1 MALPFRGW
9 HGSVRTQR
17 WECAPPARALAAGLP
32 PPRAAGWGRDSRD
45 RADRRAAIL
54 SLAGG
59 VAPRPAQ
66 LGSDDAAL
74 WFAQRARLGD
84 WRFHGFRL
92 AGARRR
98 SARRG
103 DGRYQPAA
111 RAVCGRAA
119 AFYPLLTIHTGLYR
133 HSLYPCVAAL

>member
-17 WECAPPARALAAGLP
+17 WQCAPPARALAAGLP
-32 PPRAAGWGRDSRD
+32 PPRAAGWRRDSLHLAD
-45 RADRRAAIL
+45 LRAPIL
-54 SLAGG
+54 PLAGD

-84 WRFHGFRL
+84 WRFHGFGL

-98 SARRG
+98 AARRG

-119 AFYPLLTIHTGLYR
+119 AFQPLLTIQPG
-133 HSLYPCVAAL
+133 